1 MPAPAPAPVPPSAAA
16 PAPPPQSLFDVHQ
29 GDLRLGLPVP
39 AVVPVFS
46 ATEAKTYGLTKNDAE
61 FKMPVLHV
69 TF

>member
-1 MPAPAPAPVPPSAAA
+1 
-16 PAPPPQSLFDVHQ
+16 VHQ
-29 GDLRLGLPVP
+29 GDFRLGLPVP
-39 AVVPVFS
+39 SVVPVFS